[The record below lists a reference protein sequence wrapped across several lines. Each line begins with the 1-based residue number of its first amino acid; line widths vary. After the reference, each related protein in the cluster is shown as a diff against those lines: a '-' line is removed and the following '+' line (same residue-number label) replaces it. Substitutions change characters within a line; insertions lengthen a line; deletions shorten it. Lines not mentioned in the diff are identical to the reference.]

1 MCIECQFCHKMLSCL
16 KSLKIHQARTKACLA
31 LQEQALIIEE
41 FVCEICDKNFTTL
54 QSLNN
59 HTKACKSIFDPIKKE
74 LEFLKNNNKIKDNQI
89 EILNNDIKHKDIEI
103 ERLSNLLEKALTKPA
118 TNITTNNNDNR
129 SMNVVNFLKET
140 NKPITLNTLMRN
152 SQYLTMANCLEGGNG
167 IAKYYIA
174 HPFKEAPII
183 CTDSVRKNFS
193 YIIKKHGVIEIVKDK
208 KLCKFNPKFFET
220 IMEDVEH
227 NITKHLKIEGYDPN
241 KASDQVMIAKYLSI
255 INDVKASA
263 LGHETKVSAD
273 LITSLANR
281 TGIDLVR
288 HMFSG
293 DEFESDDDDREISQ
307 D

>member
-1 MCIECQFCHKMLSCL
+1 M
-16 KSLKIHQARTKACLA
+16 KSLKIHQARTKSCLA
-31 LQEQALIIEE
+31 LQGQGVVIEE
-41 FVCEICDKNFTTL
+41 FVCSPCNKSFTSA
-54 QSLNN
+54 QSLRL
-59 HTKACKSIFDPIKKE
+59 HKKVCKSGRIVTTKTDDDQLKQE
-74 LEFLKNNNKIKDNQI
+74 LQEK
-89 EILNNDIKHKDIEI
+89 DIKIRELQIKVSEKEKEN
-103 ERLSNLLEKALTKPA
+103 ERLSNLLKEALTKP
-118 TNITTNNNDNR
+118 TITNNNDNR

-140 NKPITLNTLMRN
+140 NKPITLNTLMMN

-167 IAKYYIA
+167 LAKYYIA

-193 YIIKKHGVIEIVKDK
+193 YLIKKHGVIEIVKDK
-208 KLCKFNPKFFET
+208 KLCNFNPKFFET

-263 LGHETKVSAD
+263 KGKETKVSAD

-288 HMFSG
+288 NMFSG
-293 DEFESDDDDREISQ
+293 HEFESDDDDEDKEISQ